1 MDPRRVEVSGINHG
15 SNPSDHPSLTVDV
28 CYGCHMGW
36 NKKTTEMSIFYRFD
50 FCFVAVGGI
59 SEIKKQLQKNIDR
72 KAPKRWYVRDKDVNF
87 DDQSLLH
94 IAL

>member
-1 MDPRRVEVSGINHG
+1 MSAMVVTWGG
-15 SNPSDHPSLTVDV
+15 T
-28 CYGCHMGW
+28 
-36 NKKTTEMSIFYRFD
+36 KKTEMSIFYRFD